1 MSEIEL
7 NNVSHKCSTNKI
19 QYRLNKIENN
29 YLNIDDYVITELLAS
44 DKYYKINISLKKNIY
59 YNKISIGSLIS
70 IVDNNI
76 FYNKQPT
83 KEYFLDM
90 QMKNYYSFY
99 INNKRQKTL
108 NLIIVLESHNN
119 KYLDL
124 ELQKQFILYY

>member
-76 FYNKQPT
+76 FYNKQST
-83 KEYFLDM
+83 QEYFLDM

-124 ELQKQFILYY
+124 ELEKQFILYY